1 MLNLIVIS
9 GRKQSPLGS
18 WTGTRE
24 LEELL
29 RVKFAEY
36 NVCCVR
42 VAHFRH
48 DANWQEVASDLALL
62 RRRYK
67 DEPFYNLCFP
77 FSWGGGEGLPSLANE
92 LHPFGMMIHTAV
104 TCDAIYKHF
113 FYAGNWR
120 VLNPKSRILMPDNV
134 LRIIPFA
141 QKQGIPMGR
150 GIASTRLVEP
160 MTYLD
165 YSHVEMDSAPEW
177 HDKCIQVAKEFAQ
190 IAIPG
195 KKYIPPAAPD
205 PERVREL
212 AEVSTSM
219 VKSANA
225 KNSTP

>member
-29 RVKFAEY
+29 RVEFASY

-42 VAHFRH
+42 IAHFRH
-48 DANWQEVASDLALL
+48 DANFRDVASDLALL
-62 RRRYK
+62 RRRYPK
-67 DEPFYNLCFP
+67 EPFYNLVFP
-77 FSWGGGEGLPSLANE
+77 FSWGGGEGLPSLATA
-92 LHPFGMMIHTAV
+92 LHPYGQMIHTAV

-120 VLNPKSRILMPDNV
+120 VLYPKARIIMPDNV

-141 QKQGIPMGR
+141 QRQGIPMGR

-177 HDKCIQVAKEFAQ
+177 HSKCVEIAKDFATL
-190 IAIPG
+190 AIPG
-195 KKYIPPAAPD
+195 KKYIPADAPD
-205 PERVREL
+205 PVEIKRLADTSSAIVRTE
-212 AEVSTSM
+212 SD
-219 VKSANA
+219 KIPN
-225 KNSTP
+225 